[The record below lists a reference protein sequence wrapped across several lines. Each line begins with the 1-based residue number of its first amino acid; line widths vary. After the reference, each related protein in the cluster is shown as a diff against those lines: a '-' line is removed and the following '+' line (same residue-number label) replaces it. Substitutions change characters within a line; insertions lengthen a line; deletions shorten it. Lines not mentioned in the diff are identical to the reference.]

1 MDKAYLEELKSN
13 NQLPSFLHEDAV
25 RRKRWE
31 HLTDDLSDYQRLA
44 LETVLDNTAKWIMQ
58 ETTTT
63 GDIGT
68 FTTYAFPLIRRIMPS
83 LFANELVSVQPMPM
97 PTGKVFYLDFKYG
110 SDLAMTNSNA
120 ITAGERVD
128 LQDNFNPLYT
138 GGYVRGDY
146 LGVGDGTNE
155 TFEFTYADVDDT
167 SVVVF
172 VDGEVV
178 DPDAYSITGDDTVDF
193 NSAPAEGA
201 VVTANYQIDLY
212 LGEGEYPREID
223 FEITS
228 DSVDAEAR
236 RLQAEW
242 TIEAQQDLMA
252 YHGLGAE
259 SEVMAVVQR
268 QVTREIDRQI
278 IEHLDWAARHAN
290 GGGNV
295 SWSGTIA
302 PDYNGSQRE
311 WNLTLYDAIVDANQ
325 LIYDKRMVNANWI
338 VCGSNAATRLE
349 KLEGFTEVHRDWAM
363 TGMGMERFGVLKN
376 RFNVYKDP
384 WFPTDQMLIGYK
396 GQGMFETGYV
406 FAPYELLYVTP
417 LIVDTNM
424 KAKRGIMSRYGRKL
438 VDPGYYATISIS

>member
-1 MDKAYLEELKSN
+1 MNKEYLEELKAQNS
-13 NQLPSFLHEDAV
+13 LPSFLQEDS
-25 RRKRWE
+25 RRKKRWE
-31 HLTDDLSDYQRLA
+31 HLTEGLDDYNRLA
-44 LETVLDNTAKWIMQ
+44 METVLENTARWIVN

-97 PTGKVFYLDFKYG
+97 PTGKIFYLDFKYG
-110 SDLAMTNSNA
+110 SSLALTAGNA

-128 LQDNFNPLYT
+128 LKDNFNPLYT
-138 GGYVRGDY
+138 GGYVRGDV
-146 LGVGDGTNE
+146 LGTGTGSE
-155 TFEFTYADVDDT
+155 DTFLFSYADVDTT
-167 SVVVF
+167 SVVLY
-172 VDGEVV
+172 VDGEIV
-178 DPDAYSITGDDTVDF
+178 DPDDYSFSTTVGVIF
-193 NSAPAEGA
+193 NSAPADGA
-201 VVTANYQIDLY
+201 VVTADYQIDLY
-212 LGEGEYPREID
+212 KGEGEYPREID

-228 DSVDAEAR
+228 DSIDAEAR

-259 SEVMAVVQR
+259 NEVMAVVQR
-268 QVTREIDRQI
+268 QVTREIDQQI
-278 IEHLDWAARHAN
+278 IEHLRWAAKHAT
-290 GGGNV
+290 GAGNV
-295 SWSGTIA
+295 NWSSAIGI
-302 PDYNGSQRE
+302 DFNGSQRE
-311 WNLTLYDAIVDANQ
+311 WDMTLYNALIDANQ

-338 VCGSNAATRLE
+338 VAGSNACSRLE
-349 KLEGFTEVHRDWAM
+349 KLDGFTEHNRDWAV

-376 RFNVYKDP
+376 RFKVYKDP
-384 WFPTDQMLIGYK
+384 WFPTDQMLMGYK
-396 GQGMFETGYV
+396 GAGMFETGYV

-438 VDPGYYATISIS
+438 VDAGFYASITLT